1 LPPDLD
7 SLRLRIADRPE
18 LSDAALRLQEVGRLN
33 PDRPAWLRMVLK
45 AFRER
50 KAARA
55 AKEVQGQLNAVTD
68 PATAMELLKK
78 LQGQQVGTQA

>member
-1 LPPDLD
+1 
-7 SLRLRIADRPE
+7 
-18 LSDAALRLQEVGRLN
+18 
-33 PDRPAWLRMVLK
+33 MVLK